1 MAVMDEQPFVSKP
14 TPSRLPQRREATR
27 RNNTEQHRILFFVND
42 GVGHINGSLGLASRL
57 RDLGHIITYLGVD
70 AVRPHVEG
78 QGFSFV
84 ELPHLQLIPTP
95 HGIRRRPS
103 LPRRPFSQWLQQELR
118 NIALGRE
125 QNRLLLSSIDKIISE
140 TDRIVSTLHPTILVF
155 DPFLLLYYLP
165 FVRHHIPTAV
175 LSTKPLLHRDSA
187 VPPYTSH
194 LIPSGTF
201 ASNIQIA
208 AAWQACTIKYRI
220 WDLYESFA
228 CGYSLRSLFDVIAS
242 RCNRA
247 LGGEWMSRGVIFDI
261 HMRSLPELVLH
272 AREFD
277 FPARGP
283 SERAIYVGPCVQTER
298 IEAPFRWEI
307 VGVRRHLALCTLSTV
322 AHASALP
329 KRRAFFE
336 KLMLAIAT
344 LPEVTLIVALG
355 PKVEVPHSPEAPGN
369 IRFFRNVPQLA
380 VLRRADLLITHA
392 GSNSVK

>member
-1 MAVMDEQPFVSKP
+1 
-14 TPSRLPQRREATR
+14 
-27 RNNTEQHRILFFVND
+27 
-42 GVGHINGSLGLASRL
+42 
-57 RDLGHIITYLGVD
+57 
-70 AVRPHVEG
+70 
-78 QGFSFV
+78 
-84 ELPHLQLIPTP
+84 
-95 HGIRRRPS
+95 
-103 LPRRPFSQWLQQELR
+103 
-118 NIALGRE
+118 
-125 QNRLLLSSIDKIISE
+125 
-140 TDRIVSTLHPTILVF
+140 
-155 DPFLLLYYLP
+155 
-165 FVRHHIPTAV
+165 
-175 LSTKPLLHRDSA
+175 
-187 VPPYTSH
+187 
-194 LIPSGTF
+194 
-201 ASNIQIA
+201 
-208 AAWQACTIKYRI
+208 
-220 WDLYESFA
+220 
-228 CGYSLRSLFDVIAS
+228 
-242 RCNRA
+242 

-277 FPARGP
+277 FPSRRP

-392 GSNSVK
+392 GSNSVKEAIECGVPMLAYPDRADQPGVAARIAYHGLGVVGDYEHCTPEAISAAIRKVLSDPTFGARVRRMRAQFARYEHPEHLAK